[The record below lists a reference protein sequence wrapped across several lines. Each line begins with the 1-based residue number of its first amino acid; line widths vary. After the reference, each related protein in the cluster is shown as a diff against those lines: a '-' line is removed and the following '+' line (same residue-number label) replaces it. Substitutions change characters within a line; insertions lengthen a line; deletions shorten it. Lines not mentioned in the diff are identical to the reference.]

1 MNASCRSLRVPCARL
16 LAVAIVFGLP
26 PVMASAQDHSH
37 MNMPMPMPMPEH
49 KAPAKN
55 KPAVKQSVT

>member
-16 LAVAIVFGLP
+16 LGVAIVFGLL

-37 MNMPMPMPMPEH
+37 MHMPMGTEM
-49 KAPAKN
+49 AP
-55 KPAVKQSVT
+55 